1 MECDTCIITVF
12 FEDPFWVGLYER
24 SDGDGYSV
32 CKLTFGAE
40 PRDYQVY
47 EALLVHWRELRFSS
61 VVSIE
66 GRSKANINPK
76 RARREA
82 GKALSGPPVGT
93 KAQEAM
99 KLQRA
104 EGKEARREKNCE
116 EREAEEER
124 KFLLRQEKKKQKH
137 RGH

>member
-1 MECDTCIITVF
+1 MGCDACTITVF

-24 SDGDGYSV
+24 RSAESYSV
-32 CKLTFGAE
+32 CKFTFGAE

-47 EALLVHWRELRFSS
+47 EALLTHWRDLRFSPALPS
-61 VVSIE
+61 EKEPIAKV
-66 GRSKANINPK
+66 NPK

-82 GKALSGPPVGT
+82 AKVLSGPPVGT

-104 EGKEARREKNCE
+104 EGKEARREKNRE
-116 EREAEEER
+116 EREAEEKR
-124 KFLLRQEKKKQKH
+124 KFLLRQERKKQKH
-137 RGH
+137 RGR

>member
-1 MECDTCIITVF
+1 MVCDACTITVF

-24 SDGDGYSV
+24 EEREGYSV

-47 EALLVHWRELRFSS
+47 EALLAHWRELRFSPTLS
-61 VVSIE
+61 RRQGKRAE
-66 GRSKANINPK
+66 INPK

-82 GKALSGPPVGT
+82 SRALSARPVGT

-99 KLQRA
+99 KLQLA
-104 EGKEARREKNCE
+104 EGKEIRREKSRE
-116 EREAEEER
+116 TREREEER
-124 KFLLRQEKKKQKH
+124 RFLLRQEKKRQKH

>member
-1 MECDTCIITVF
+1 MDCGSCTITVF

-24 SDGDGYSV
+24 RSEEGYSV

-40 PRDYQVY
+40 PKDYRVY
-47 EALLVHWRELRFSS
+47 EALLAHWRDLRFSPTLS
-61 VVSIE
+61 LGRVSPA
-66 GRSKANINPK
+66 RVNPK

-82 GKALSGPPVGT
+82 AKALSGPSTGT
-93 KAQEAM
+93 KAQEAI

-104 EGKEARREKNCE
+104 EGKEAHREKSRE

-124 KFLLRQEKKKQKH
+124 KFQLRKEKRKQKH

>member
-1 MECDTCIITVF
+1 MVCDACTITVF

-24 SDGDGYSV
+24 EEREGYSV

-47 EALLVHWRELRFSS
+47 EALLAHWRELRFSPTLS
-61 VVSIE
+61 RRQGKRAE
-66 GRSKANINPK
+66 INPK

-82 GKALSGPPVGT
+82 ARTLSARPVGT

-99 KLQRA
+99 KLQLA
-104 EGKEARREKNCE
+104 EGKEIRREKSRE
-116 EREAEEER
+116 TREREEER
-124 KFLLRQEKKKQKH
+124 RFLLRQEKKRQKH

>member
-1 MECDTCIITVF
+1 MGCDTCTITVY
-12 FEDPFWVGLYER
+12 FEAPFWVGLYER
-24 SDGDGYSV
+24 SDGEGYSV
-32 CKLTFGAE
+32 CKFTFGAE

-47 EALLVHWRELRFSS
+47 EALMTHWKELRFSPAIAPERIPQEK
-61 VVSIE
+61 VSL
-66 GRSKANINPK
+66 K

-82 GKALSGPPVGT
+82 AKTLSGPPVGT

-104 EGKEARREKNCE
+104 EGKEARREKSRE

-124 KFLLRQEKKKQKH
+124 KFQLRQEKRKQKH